1 MSYDLLRL
9 SLCSS
14 ICSYQIIKKRY
25 RCVCLYNNT
34 FMPFGIEH
42 LRRAIVSCSTSPPN
56 STTTHKPVLYCEYA
70 PLVDG
75 TVLRCLSSGWS
86 VCPLPFNRLTVSG
99 GRRRDI
105 PSEWVAR
112 PTNHLVQTES
122 EQTHHTRSYPGLSP
136 GSIPGL
142 STSSA
147 ILGRQHRIPSDL
159 RS

>member
-25 RCVCLYNNT
+25 RCVCLYNDT

-42 LRRAIVSCSTSPPN
+42 LRRAIVSCSTSPPPLN
-56 STTTHKPVLYCEYA
+56 NNPQTGFVPRVRT
-70 PLVDG
+70 LVDG
-75 TVLRCLSSGWS
+75 TVLRCLVVRVERMSF
-86 VCPLPFNRLTVSG
+86 PMNRLTVSG
-99 GRRRDI
+99 GRRGD
-105 PSEWVAR
+105 SSTEWVAR
-112 PTNHLVQTES
+112 PTNHLVPGFEHTP
-122 EQTHHTRSYPGLSP
+122 HHTRSYPGLSP

-142 STSSA
+142 LTSSA